1 MILVDSNIWF
11 DVITQDATW
20 FDWSSDALKRALNE
34 GAGINQII
42 MAEISAGF
50 ADAEAAKEAIHP
62 AVVLLNLPWDAAHLA
77 GSAFRRYR
85 QRHKGTKT
93 SPMPDFYIYAHCA
106 IDNMPLLTRDR
117 GKQPYFPNVKLI
129 HPEIR
134 PK

>member
-11 DVITQDATW
+11 DVMTKDPKW
-20 FDWSSDALKRALNE
+20 YDWSAIALKDALIE

-42 MAEISAGF
+42 LAEISAGF

-62 AVVLLNLPWDAAHLA
+62 TVALIGLPWDAAHLA

-85 QRHKGTKT
+85 QEYKGLKT

-106 IDNMPLLTRDR
+106 VSDMPLLTRDR
-117 GKQPYFPNVKLI
+117 GKASYFPDVKLI
-129 HPEIR
+129 APDI
-134 PK
+134 